1 MNAPLRAPD
10 IQAASGLNVFAF
22 FHLNLTFSSI
32 EEERRGEV
40 IARCYWPLLRLAERC
55 GPIGMEISGYT
66 LEEIAARDPEWIG
79 RAKAMIGQ
87 GRIELIGSGYSQMIG
102 PLVPARVTA
111 ENLRLGHEVYECLLG
126 TRPRVALI
134 NEQAYAAGLVGI
146 YRDAGYDAILMDWEN
161 PAASHPEWAPE
172 TQYLPQRARGADGRD
187 IALIWSNT
195 TLFQQLQRFAHGDI
209 DLESYL
215 RFVRSRRG
223 QGARALCLYASD
235 AEIFDF
241 RPGRFRTEESLSDE
255 SEWKRLEEAFLAV
268 TQDAAMCMPSGA
280 LALLAMPGA
289 GQTLSLESAACPVPV
304 KKQRKYNLGRW
315 AVTGRDNLAINAACQ
330 RIYEGII
337 AREHQPGKVATA
349 AVTKS
354 APDDVAGFPSGA
366 GGANQQIGRV
376 RAQGCATQNN
386 DWKEL
391 CYLWASDF
399 RTHLTEKRWAAYRE
413 RLQAAD
419 ALWSESVTN
428 PPPPRGAAA
437 TDRYIPIETP
447 MLRATLDRRRGLA
460 IAQLHFAG
468 QEKPALG
475 GLPHGFFD
483 EIALAADWY
492 TGDSVFEAPGEHK
505 LTDLEWCEARIAHQ
519 ANGDVVA
526 FARIETP
533 KGPIEKTLRFCAA
546 APRVEFDLCFDW
558 NDWGKGVLR
567 LGHFTLLPDAF
578 DAKQLTLATT
588 NGGGPEKYELAGQII
603 EHGAPVS
610 FLVSSSHG
618 FGMTEGW
625 AEIGD
630 GKTALRI
637 DVDRSIAP
645 LLGMLTHRRAGEK
658 LFCQIQL
665 SALELDD
672 TRKPG
677 AYRAGP
683 RRFRFSVGAI

>member
-10 IQAASGLNVFAF
+10 IQAASGLRVFAF
-22 FHLNLTFSSI
+22 FHLNLAFSSI

-55 GPIGMEISGYT
+55 GPIGMEVSGYT

-79 RAKAMIGQ
+79 RARSLIAQ
-87 GRIELIGSGYSQMIG
+87 GRIELIGSGFSQMIG

-111 ENLRLGHEVYECLLG
+111 ENLRLGHEIYARLLG
-126 TRPRVALI
+126 VKPRLALI
-134 NEQAYAAGLVGI
+134 NEQAYAAGLVGL
-146 YRDAGYDAILMDWEN
+146 YRDAGYDAIVMDWEN
-161 PAASHPEWAPE
+161 PAAAHPEWKSD

-187 IALIWSNT
+187 IALLWSNT

-209 DLESYL
+209 TLESYL
-215 RFVRSRRG
+215 SFVRSRAGQEPRG
-223 QGARALCLYASD
+223 LCLYASD

-241 RPGRFRTEESLSDE
+241 RPGRFRTEEKMADE
-255 SEWKRLEEAFLAV
+255 SEWARLEQAFQAV
-268 TQDAAMCMPSGA
+268 SAGAAMTAPSGV
-280 LALLAMPGA
+280 LSLLDSAGA
-289 GQTLSLESAACPVPV
+289 GQILSLESATCPVPV
-304 KKQRKYNLGRW
+304 KKQRKYNLARW

-330 RIYEGII
+330 RIYQGMLES
-337 AREHQPGKVATA
+337 
-349 AVTKS
+349 S
-354 APDDVAGFPSGA
+354 AP
-366 GGANQQIGRV
+366 
-376 RAQGCATQNN
+376 

-399 RTHLTEKRWAAYRE
+399 RTHLTEKRWKAYCA
-413 RLQAAD
+413 RLQAVEAK
-419 ALWSESVTN
+419 WSA
-428 PPPPRGAAA
+428 PPPAIPSPHGDAV
-437 TDRYIPIETP
+437 TDRYIKIETP
-447 MLRATLDRRRGLA
+447 HIAATLDRRRGLA
-460 IAQLHFAG
+460 LASLKFAG
-468 QEKPALG
+468 QQHPTLG

-483 EIALAADWY
+483 DIALAADWY
-492 TGDSVFEAPGEHK
+492 TGDCVFEAPGEHK
-505 LTDLEWCEARIAHQ
+505 LTDLEWCAAQIARD

-546 APRVEFDLCFDW
+546 SSRVEFDLTFHWD
-558 NDWGKGVLR
+558 DWGKGVLR
-567 LGHFTLLPDAF
+567 LGHFTLLPGAF
-578 DAKQLTLATT
+578 DAGRLALTTT
-588 NGGGPEKYELAGQII
+588 NGGGPERFSLPGQTI

-637 DVDRSIAP
+637 ETDRATAP
-645 LLGMLTHRRAGEK
+645 LLGMLTHRMAGGK

-672 TRKPG
+672 TRKPD
-677 AYRAGP
+677 AYRPGP

>member
-10 IQAASGLNVFAF
+10 IQAASGLTVFAF
-22 FHLNLTFSSI
+22 FHLNLAFSSI
-32 EEERRGEV
+32 EEERRGDV
-40 IARCYWPLLRLAERC
+40 IVHCYWPLLRLAERC
-55 GPIGMEISGYT
+55 GPIGMEVSGYT
-66 LEEIAARDPEWIG
+66 LEEIAARDPEWI
-79 RAKAMIGQ
+79 AKAKSLIAQ

-111 ENLRLGHEVYECLLG
+111 ENLRLGHEIYQRLLG
-126 TRPRVALI
+126 VCPRVALI
-134 NEQAYAAGLVGI
+134 NEQAYAAGLVGL
-146 YRDAGYDAILMDWEN
+146 YRDAGYDAIIMDWEN
-161 PAASHPEWAPE
+161 PAANHPEWKPE

-209 DLESYL
+209 DLQTYL
-215 RFVRSRRG
+215 RFVRSRTG
-223 QGARALCLYASD
+223 QGPRALCLYASD

-241 RPGRFRTEESLSDE
+241 RPGRFRTEESLSSH
-255 SEWKRLEEAFLAV
+255 SEWMRLEEAF
-268 TQDAAMCMPSGA
+268 AAMAQHAGMTAPSA
-280 LALLAMPGA
+280 TLALSNLPGA

-304 KKQRKYNLGRW
+304 KKQRKYNLARW

-330 RIYEGII
+330 RIYQGMLD
-337 AREHQPGKVATA
+337 REHRSGKVW
-349 AVTKS
+349 S
-354 APDDVAGFPSGA
+354 GFPSGA
-366 GGANQQIGRV
+366 EGANQQTGRV
-376 RAQGCATQNN
+376 RAQGRATQNE

-399 RTHLTEKRWAAYRE
+399 RTHLTEKRWTAYRE

-419 ALWSESVTN
+419 ALWGEALAA
-428 PPPPRGAAA
+428 PPVSRGVDVA
-437 TDRYIPIETP
+437 DRYIPIQTP

-460 IAQLHFAG
+460 ITNLHFSG

-505 LTDLEWCEARIAHQ
+505 LTDLEWCEARIDHH
-519 ANGDVVA
+519 ANGDVTA

-533 KGPIEKTLRFCAA
+533 KGPIEKILHFSAA
-546 APRVEFDLCFDW
+546 TPRVEFDLGFDW
-558 NDWGKGVLR
+558 SDWGKGVLR

-578 DAKQLTLATT
+578 DAERLTLSTT
-588 NGGGPEKYELAGQII
+588 NGGGPENYPLSGRIV

-630 GKTALRI
+630 GKTGLRVE
-637 DVDRSIAP
+637 VDRATAP

-677 AYRAGP
+677 AYRPGP
-683 RRFRFSVGAI
+683 RRFRFSVGAAS